1 MSRVDGLMPQRRPLP
16 LQWGDRVALVSP
28 ASRPDA
34 NGVSE
39 SVRYLQ
45 SLGLRPEVGI
55 HALDQ
60 HLHLAG
66 TDEDRLADLNRA
78 IRDPRIRAIV
88 ATRGGKGAYR
98 IADGLDFAA
107 LAADPKLLIG
117 FSEITIL
124 HLAIWKNCRLPGIH
138 GAPWDD
144 SFGAESAA
152 SFLHCVFGSES
163 SVLHSQKDEPTVELT
178 TSGRAEGIL
187 LGGNQDSIA
196 TAAGWALPK
205 LNGTIL
211 LLEAF
216 NMQLGHIDRQL
227 TMLSK
232 AGHLDGLVGVA
243 VGQYTKC
250 GAHAAEAADPDTLWV
265 LRDRLGGLGVPILG
279 GLPIGHGRHPRALPV
294 GTWAELDADAGRLEV
309 GPAVS

>member
-1 MSRVDGLMPQRRPLP
+1 VSSADGLVRQPGLLP

-28 ASRPDA
+28 ASTPDA
-34 NGVSE
+34 NGVTGT
-39 SVRYLQ
+39 VRYLQ
-45 SLGLRPEVGI
+45 SFGLRPEVGR
-55 HALDQ
+55 HALD
-60 HLHLAG
+60 HLKYLAG

-78 IRDPRIRAIV
+78 IRDPGIRAIV
-88 ATRGGKGAYR
+88 ATTGGKGAYR
-98 IADGLDFAA
+98 IAEGLDFAA

-124 HLAIWKNCRLPGIH
+124 HLAIWKNCRLPSIH

-152 SFLHCVFGSES
+152 SFLHTVFRPES
-163 SVLHSQKDEPTVELT
+163 TLLHSRTDEPTIALT

-187 LGGNQDSIA
+187 IGGNQDSIA

-205 LNGTIL
+205 LEGAIL

-216 NMQLGHIDRQL
+216 NLRLGHIDRQL

-232 AGHLDGLVGVA
+232 AGHLDGLAGVA

-250 GAHAAEAADPDTLWV
+250 GGHASEAADRDTLWV
-265 LRDRLGGLGVPILG
+265 LQDRLSGLGVPILG

-309 GPAVS
+309 APAVS

>member
-1 MSRVDGLMPQRRPLP
+1 M
-16 LQWGDRVALVSP
+16 ALVSP
-28 ASRPDA
+28 ASTPDA
-34 NGVSE
+34 IGVTGA
-39 SVRYLQ
+39 VQYLE
-45 SLGLRPEVGI
+45 SLGLRPEVGR

-60 HLHLAG
+60 LKYLAG

-78 IRDPRIRAIV
+78 IRDPGIRAII
-88 ATRGGKGAYR
+88 ATTGGKGAYR
-98 IADGLDFAA
+98 IADGLDYAA

-152 SFLHCVFGSES
+152 SFFNTVFRSES
-163 SVLHSQKDEPTVELT
+163 TLLYSRNEEPTIALT

-187 LGGNQDSIA
+187 IGGNQDSVA

-205 LNGTIL
+205 LEGAIL

-216 NMQLGHIDRQL
+216 NLRLGHIDRQL

-243 VGQYTKC
+243 VGQYTEC
-250 GAHAAEAADPDTLWV
+250 GAHVSEAADRDTLWV
-265 LRDRLGGLGVPILG
+265 LQDRLSELGVPILG
-279 GLPIGHGRHPRALPV
+279 GLPIGHGRYPRALPV

-309 GPAVS
+309 APVVNRRWYT

>member
-1 MSRVDGLMPQRRPLP
+1 MLP
-16 LQWGDRVALVSP
+16 LQRGDRVALVSP
-28 ASRPDA
+28 ASTPDT
-34 NGVSE
+34 NGVVG
-39 SVRYLQ
+39 SVLYLE
-45 SLGLRPEVGI
+45 SLGLRPEVGR

-60 HLHLAG
+60 LGYLAG

-78 IRDPRIRAIV
+78 IRDPGIRAIV

-144 SFGAESAA
+144 SFGADTAD
-152 SFLHCVFGSES
+152 SFLDAVFRSES
-163 SVLHSQKDEPTVELT
+163 TLLHSRTDEPTIALT
-178 TSGRAEGIL
+178 TSGRAEGMLI
-187 LGGNQDSIA
+187 GGNQDSIA
-196 TAAGWALPK
+196 TAAGWVLPK
-205 LNGTIL
+205 LEGTIL

-216 NMQLGHIDRQL
+216 NLRLGHIDRQL

-232 AGHLDGLVGVA
+232 AGHLDGLVGIA
-243 VGQYTKC
+243 VGQYTEC
-250 GAHAAEAADPDTLWV
+250 GAHVSEAADRDTLWV
-265 LRDRLGGLGVPILG
+265 LRDRLNRLGVPILG
-279 GLPIGHGRHPRALPV
+279 GLPIGHGKDPRALPV
-294 GTWAELDADAGRLEV
+294 GTWAELDADAGKLEV
-309 GPAVS
+309 APAVSRRL

>member
-1 MSRVDGLMPQRRPLP
+1 MSSVDGLMPQRRPLP

-39 SVRYLQ
+39 SVRYLAIAR
-45 SLGLRPEVGI
+45 SASRGGDTCLGPA
-55 HALDQ
+55 HA
-60 HLHLAG
+60 LAG

-78 IRDPRIRAIV
+78 IRDPGIRAIV

-138 GAPWDD
+138 GAPWNTA
-144 SFGAESAA
+144 SGAESAA

-163 SVLHSQKDEPTVELT
+163 SVLHSQTDEPTVELT

-196 TAAGWALPK
+196 TAAGWTLPK
-205 LNGTIL
+205 LNGAIL

-232 AGHLDGLVGVA
+232 AGHLDGLVGIA

-250 GAHAAEAADPDTLWV
+250 GAQASEATDRDTLWV
-265 LRDRLGGLGVPILG
+265 LRDRLGGLGIPILG